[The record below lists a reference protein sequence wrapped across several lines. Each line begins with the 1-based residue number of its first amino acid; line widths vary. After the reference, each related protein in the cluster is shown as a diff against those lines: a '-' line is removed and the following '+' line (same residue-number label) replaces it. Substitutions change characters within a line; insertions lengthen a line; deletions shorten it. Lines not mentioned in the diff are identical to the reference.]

1 MAVTKEL
8 GFRIYVVVAGMG
20 LLSVEILDVVQV
32 IVTVHIQLVFTKF
45 AVVSV
50 VVINKLYVPAAI
62 ATF

>member
-20 LLSVEILDVVQV
+20 LLSVVILDVVQV

-50 VVINKLYVPAAI
+50 VVINKLYVPGAI
-62 ATF
+62 STF